1 MSANDD
7 LLEILKEALERA
19 GDVSGRRMFGG
30 IGVYFDATFFAL
42 IDDGAIYFKTSD
54 ATRAMFEAEGSRPFS
69 YMTKKGLAELRSYW
83 RLPER
88 LLDETDELR
97 IGRAR
102 RLQLRV
108 RLPERWR
115 RNLPL
120 RGPKQRHCRKP
131 NQRRGDAGWLPIL
144 GFATIGG
151 LPLPEG
157 RGLSSQL
164 RPGTFIGRGG
174 LRMNAGMFSAKPNR
188 SPPFCGA
195 GAF

>member
-88 LLDETDELR
+88 LLDETDELQDWA
-97 IGRAR
+97 RASVAAAR
-102 RLQLRV
+102 EASRAKAGKSPAKRSKAKA
-108 RLPERWR
+108 LP
-115 RNLPL
+115 
-120 RGPKQRHCRKP
+120 K
-131 NQRRGDAGWLPIL
+131 
-144 GFATIGG
+144 
-151 LPLPEG
+151 
-157 RGLSSQL
+157 
-164 RPGTFIGRGG
+164 
-174 LRMNAGMFSAKPNR
+174 AKSTAR
-188 SPPFCGA
+188 
-195 GAF
+195 